1 MHRPFGEQF
10 EDGGAHVAAPAPAAP
25 AAASAAPGSEAE
37 AAARIESELESA
49 ARPEAEVGLKSG
61 AEGVVGGPV
70 LAKVLAELASS
81 LSPLLME
88 GASVTGS
95 EAEATGRWCE
105 WVGHVCVPNVCEE
118 TPTAF
123 PIC

>member
-1 MHRPFGEQF
+1 MHRPFSEQF
-10 EDGGAHVAAPAPAAP
+10 EDGGAHVAAPAPPAP
-25 AAASAAPGSEAE
+25 AAASAAPTGSEAE
-37 AAARIESELESA
+37 AAAGIESELESA

-105 WVGHVCVPNVCEE
+105 WVGHACVPNV
-118 TPTAF
+118 
-123 PIC
+123 